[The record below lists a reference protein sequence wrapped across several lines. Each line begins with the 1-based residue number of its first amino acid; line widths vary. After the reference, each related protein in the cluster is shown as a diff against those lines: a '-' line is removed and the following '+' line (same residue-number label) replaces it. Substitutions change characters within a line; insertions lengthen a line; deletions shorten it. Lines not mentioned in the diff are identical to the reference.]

1 MVTAEVARPTAEVRH
16 RMTSAKWRRTLIV
29 MSSLEIFCIQC
40 WYCGDL
46 VVGSAAGVLLNE
58 RGALP
63 SRGHATALMSNA
75 PSLSPPPTHRACSLV
90 AIGAEDDFVKRL
102 EMPPMNNRKLK
113 HSPHKNTSQFQ
124 FLPFGPTKSLP
135 ASATTA
141 PRRPGFPFTRAPEL
155 RRSLGRR
162 TVGGPFW
169 RLVFPR

>member
-1 MVTAEVARPTAEVRH
+1 
-16 RMTSAKWRRTLIV
+16 MTSTNWRRTLIV
-29 MSSLEIFCIQC
+29 MSLEVFCLQC
-40 WYCGDL
+40 WYCGGDL

-63 SRGHATALMSNA
+63 MRGHATALMSNA

-90 AIGAEDDFVKRL
+90 AIEAEDDVVKRL
-102 EMPPMNNRKLK
+102 ELTALQMPPINNRKLK
-113 HSPHKNTSQFQ
+113 HSPHRNISQVQ

-141 PRRPGFPFTRAPEL
+141 PRRPGFPSTRAPEL

-169 RLVFPR
+169 RLVSPR